1 MTSLNLDPRH
11 RAMLAEMHVRVW
23 APAWEPDLV
32 PEPHAAVSVGPIAA
46 DTFGAPNVELGVA
59 APLTNGTSANKSS
72 TFTDAADLA
81 ASAISANSAARSPV
95 SVPAPRAATPAPILI
110 QRPEGLDQMD
120 WATLQT
126 TVATCQACTLCGT
139 RKNTVFGV
147 GGPTPVN
154 NDGEVAQAPKVDWLI
169 VGETPGEAEDAQGE
183 PFVGAAGE
191 LLDNMLRACG
201 QSRTGP
207 LKGAAPDAGGVF
219 ITNVLKCSPP
229 GNRNPK
235 REEAAQCTPYLQQQ
249 VALLKPK
256 VIVAMG
262 RVAIQ
267 ALLQDT
273 VPELDTTPLGK
284 LRGQVRRYN
293 GVPVV
298 VTYHPAYVLRNLPEK
313 AKVWADLCLAMAQVS
328 DQP

>member
-1 MTSLNLDPRH
+1 
-11 RAMLAEMHVRVW
+11 
-23 APAWEPDLV
+23 
-32 PEPHAAVSVGPIAA
+32 
-46 DTFGAPNVELGVA
+46 
-59 APLTNGTSANKSS
+59 
-72 TFTDAADLA
+72 
-81 ASAISANSAARSPV
+81 
-95 SVPAPRAATPAPILI
+95 
-110 QRPEGLDQMD
+110 MD
-120 WATLQT
+120 WSTLQA
-126 TVATCQACTLCGT
+126 TVASCQACSLCGT
-139 RKNTVFGV
+139 RKKTVFGV
-147 GGPTPVN
+147 GGPIQE
-154 NDGEVAQAPKVDWLI
+154 GQAPKVDWLI

-284 LRGQVRRYN
+284 LRGQVRRYQ

-313 AKVWADLCLAMAQVS
+313 AKVWADLCLAMAQIS